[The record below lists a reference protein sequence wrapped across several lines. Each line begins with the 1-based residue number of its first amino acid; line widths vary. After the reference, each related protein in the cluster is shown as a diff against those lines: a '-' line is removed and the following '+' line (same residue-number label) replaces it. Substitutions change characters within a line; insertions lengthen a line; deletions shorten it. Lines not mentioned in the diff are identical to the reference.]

1 MAELTGPPVAFAG
14 GTSAVHT
21 TPFPHKPGTKGYD
34 NSGNIYVYCDFTGTM
49 YGGLPVAITST
60 YTAGPVGITGR
71 GPVGVACGY
80 ATSDNGGWVQI
91 YGACTMQIG
100 VAGTSPSDAA
110 NGPTTVQ
117 TSAQIGFTL
126 ATSATSLNVF
136 AMTSDASNLSDKYVI
151 RGIVV
156 AQDADATAV
165 SDVTAAT
172 SHTGSQVKVFLN
184 FPEIVYNLGG
194 SSD

>member
-1 MAELTGPPVAFAG
+1 MAELTGPLTAFAG
-14 GTSAVHT
+14 GTSVVHT
-21 TPFPHKPGTKGYD
+21 TPFPYKVGSRAVDT
-34 NSGNIYVYCDFTGTM
+34 SGNIYVYCDYTGTI
-49 YGGLPVAITST
+49 YGGLPVAISST

-91 YGACTMQIG
+91 YGAATMQIG

-110 NGPTTVQ
+110 NGPTTVA
-117 TSAQIGFTL
+117 TSLQIGFTL

-136 AMTSDASNLSDKYVI
+136 AMTSDASSLSDKYVI
-151 RGIVV
+151 RGIIV
-156 AQDADATAV
+156 ATDADVAAV

-194 SSD
+194 SSG